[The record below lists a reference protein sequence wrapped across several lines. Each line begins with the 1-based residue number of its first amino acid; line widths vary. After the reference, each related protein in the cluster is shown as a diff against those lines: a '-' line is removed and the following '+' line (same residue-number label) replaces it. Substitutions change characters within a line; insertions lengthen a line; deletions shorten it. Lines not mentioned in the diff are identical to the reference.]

1 MMQTGLKYTPPSA
14 PATTPARDTMNSM
27 TALITFLVLLFATI
41 RFTRLIVTDKL
52 SEPFRQFLV
61 DKLGTSSWVT
71 YLFFC
76 PWCVGFWVSLASSA
90 IAWYVG
96 GLQPFVSLP
105 AWFAIPAIALGMSY
119 ITGWV
124 LSREDS
130 E

>member
-1 MMQTGLKYTPPSA
+1 MAYPQVKLGG
-14 PATTPARDTMNSM
+14 M
-27 TALITFLVLLFATI
+27 TALITFLVLLLATI
-41 RFTRLIVTDKL
+41 RVTRLIVADKL

-61 DKLGTSSWVT
+61 DKLGVESWIT
-71 YLFFC
+71 YLF
-76 PWCVGFWVSLASSA
+76 WCAWCSGFWVSLASSA

>member
-1 MMQTGLKYTPPSA
+1 MLQTGLKYTPPSA

-27 TALITFLVLLFATI
+27 TALITFLVLLFATV
-41 RFTRLIVTDKL
+41 RLTRLIVTDKL

-76 PWCVGFWVSLASSA
+76 PWCVSVWIGFASSA

-105 AWFAIPAIALGMSY
+105 AWLAIPAIALGMSY
-119 ITGWV
+119 VTGWV

>member
-1 MMQTGLKYTPPSA
+1 MMQTGVKYTRPSA

-27 TALITFLVLLFATI
+27 TALITFIVLLFATI
-41 RFTRLIVTDKL
+41 RVTRLIVTDKL
-52 SEPFRQFLV
+52 SEPFRQLLV
-61 DKLGTSSWVT
+61 DKLGTSSLVT

-76 PWCVGFWVSLASSA
+76 PWCVSVWIGFASSA